1 MPAWQAYRLRLGVV
15 ASPELNS
22 VRASHPTPLGG
33 DVGLQADY
41 QLARR
46 WHVSV
51 SYLQTLKRYAADG
64 ADYHLPAG
72 YATPHNWTISDVG
85 AVCRI
90 IDIPVN
96 LRYDVVRRPGYQLFA
111 SAGLSSLFMRREQYT
126 YNYEPVNGKTFQP
139 TDWTLLD
146 GSNHYLKILNLSA
159 GYERAISSRW
169 TVQAEPYLK
178 LPLGGVGFGQVRLMS
193 AGLFFSF
200 RYGLLPARP
209 APPAAR

>member
-1 MPAWQAYRLRLGVV
+1 M

-41 QLARR
+41 QLAWR
-46 WHVSV
+46 WHLSV